1 MWHYI
6 EQVIS
11 QQTQSPFQIKEKHS
25 ISGGCINQAWKIS
38 DGRQSYFVKTNQA
51 KKIAMF
57 EAEQKGLDALY
68 NSRTIRV
75 PHAIACDQVENTA
88 FLVLEYIP
96 FSHKSNDEQ
105 LGRQLAQLHQH
116 TSQQFG
122 FDIDNT
128 IGSTL
133 QKNNWSQNWIT
144 FFAEQRLGFQLEL
157 AKHNGISHSTYDN
170 GLKLI
175 EKLALFF
182 SNREPQASLLHG
194 DLWSGNYGWDDQGN
208 PVIFDPASYYGDR
221 EADIA
226 MTELFGGFSAR
237 FYHAYNETMPLD
249 KDYQTRKTLYNL
261 YHILNHCNMFGGGY
275 CAQSDNMIQQLLA
288 KT

>member
-11 QQTQSPFQIKEKHS
+11 QQTQSPFHIREKHS

-38 DGRQSYFVKTNQA
+38 DGRQSYFVKTNRA

-75 PHAIACDQVENTA
+75 PHAIACDQVQNTP

-105 LGRQLAQLHQH
+105 FGRQLAQLHQY

-133 QKNNWSQNWIT
+133 QKNNWSRNWTT

-157 AKHNGISHSTYDN
+157 AKQNGISHSTYDN

-175 EKLALFF
+175 EKLGLFF
-182 SNREPQASLLHG
+182 NNHEPQASLLHG

-226 MTELFGGFSAR
+226 MTELFGGFSSR
-237 FYHAYNETMPLD
+237 FYHAYNEAMPLD
-249 KDYQTRKTLYNL
+249 PDYQTRKTLYNL

-275 CAQSDNMIQQLLA
+275 CAQSDNMIRQLLA
-288 KT
+288 KA